1 MCYLLLQ
8 RFYFLPQQMLSEEQL
23 EDANLRLG
31 IGAAMVTMA
40 TIGGIYFPKTLLVRP
55 HPAVWRVVLSLG
67 LMYMLLLV
75 FLLFQDYTMPRRI
88 MQWYDPET
96 KKPVVH
102 HSCED
107 CRLFTDD
114 DWLHFVRSL
123 DIYVA
128 AHFFGYIFKT
138 IILRD
143 WRLVTF
149 VSFGFEF
156 VEISAEH
163 VLPNLCE
170 CWWDH
175 LVLDVL
181 LCNGGGTLVGVLFLK
196 FMRAKEYRFITAEED
211 DHRGN
216 QRKKPKQLGKRRKNT
231 LSNLAQQLIPEKLD
245 RYEWHIFQSP
255 KRFFYVAGLLAIVLV
270 QETNTFTSKAM
281 LNVPPPHPLVTVRMG
296 LWALLSIP
304 AVREYYE
311 FMTNPSTTTMGTTCC
326 VTILGL
332 LVETALLSRMIYLGK
347 FFQEE
352 MPVHIAVPW
361 VLVIVSFTLWLVLY
375 FGIVVPTRRE
385 CVRVG
390 GRNTCAYA
398 SYRFVAFVIN
408 LFFYF
413 ACVGMIGMFA
423 MAMPDLQWGR
433 ARFVQLVEPYLPY
446 LLFWRHY

>member
-1 MCYLLLQ
+1 MG
-8 RFYFLPQQMLSEEQL
+8 EENITTRM
-23 EDANLRLG
+23 EDASLRLG

-55 HPAVWRVVLSLG
+55 HPAMWRVVLSLG

-75 FLLFQDYTMPRRI
+75 FLLFQDHTMPQRI
-88 MQWYDPET
+88 MQWYDPAT
-96 KKPVVH
+96 KNPVVH
-102 HSCED
+102 HACED
-107 CRLFTDD
+107 CRLYTEN
-114 DWLHFVRSL
+114 DWFHFVRSL
-123 DIYVA
+123 DVYVA
-128 AHFFGYIFKT
+128 AHFFGYIFKA

-149 VSFGFEF
+149 VSLGFEF

-181 LCNGGGTLVGVLFLK
+181 LCNGGGTLVGILLLK
-196 FMRAKEYRFITAEED
+196 YMRAKEYRFITAEE
-211 DHRGN
+211 REFSGSKN
-216 QRKKPKQLGKRRKNT
+216 SNKRKLASTKRQGKNA
-231 LSNLAQQLIPEKLD
+231 LSNLAQQLIPERID

-255 KRFFYVAGLLAIVLV
+255 KRFFYVAGLLAIVLI

-281 LNVPPPHPLVTVRMG
+281 LNVPPPHPLVTVRMS

-311 FMTNPSTTTMGTTCC
+311 FMTNPKTTTLGTTCC

-332 LVETALLSRMIYLGK
+332 MVETLLLCRMIYLGN

-352 MPVHIAVPW
+352 MPIHIVVPW
-361 VLVIVSFTLWLVLY
+361 VLVIVSFTIWLILY
-375 FGIVVPTRRE
+375 FGIVVPTRKQ
-385 CVRVG
+385 CMSVG
-390 GRNTCAYA
+390 GRNNCAYA

-408 LFFYF
+408 LFFYV
-413 ACVGMIGMFA
+413 ACAGMIGMFA

-433 ARFVQLVEPYLPY
+433 ASFVHFVEPYLPY
-446 LLFWRHY
+446 ILFWRNY